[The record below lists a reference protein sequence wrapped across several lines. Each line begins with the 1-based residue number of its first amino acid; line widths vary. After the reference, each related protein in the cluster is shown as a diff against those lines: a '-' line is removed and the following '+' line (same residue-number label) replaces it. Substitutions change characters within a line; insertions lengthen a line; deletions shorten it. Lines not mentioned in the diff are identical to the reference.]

1 LRRARPRADTA
12 GRDLGGG
19 EWPDVHARARARPA
33 RYSYT
38 IIEVTTVRP
47 DFRDTTYVHVARDSA
62 GTLRVVGIWRL

>member
-1 LRRARPRADTA
+1 
-12 GRDLGGG
+12 
-19 EWPDVHARARARPA
+19 VHARARARPA